1 MVNKSL
7 KILLLFLLL
16 AVTGC
21 SYMDMTEGREIDVEL
36 GSLSLTPKT
45 DSTLYYYYQGE
56 RIPLT
61 ERKDLIAF
69 QFVDKESE
77 DKFLSD
83 LSSSSILKR
92 WNNDEGNN
100 SLNILILQSVKG
112 SISKEDFEEWRGL
125 EDVHFLS
132 YPFEKDGHVFVM
144 LDEFSVKVK
153 KTSDEQE
160 VRKLAARYDC
170 EVFQREV
177 FDSDIFFVRCSK
189 WSEMGTIRIA
199 NAFYET
205 GLFEFASPD
214 FYTPN
219 MLLSNDPYFSYQW
232 GLKNTG
238 QYGTSGIDINVES
251 AWTHTE
257 GSEDIVVAVIDSGV
271 ELNHPDL
278 LSNLVCGYD
287 AVEDSLGGGPI
298 YYSDYHGT
306 AAAGIIAASKDNN
319 VGISGVAPSCK
330 IMPIMMGG
338 ETNEQVAASIQWAK
352 EHGADVINC
361 SWTAIIPC
369 DLLTS
374 EINSAATQG
383 RNGKGCIIVAAAGNY
398 DTNVFYP
405 ASLGNVIGV
414 GAYSYDGNRKNPYSP
429 DGNSS
434 WGSNYGSGL
443 NLVAPGVNIKT
454 TYTNNS
460 YNDFEQTSSAAPHV
474 SGVAA
479 LILSEY
485 PYFTREQV
493 TKAILYSCTTPSGY
507 SYTYSIDYPYT
518 VMYNS
523 EVGHGRLNAGNA
535 LALAYQMDY
544 QNYLDSISGIDVTIQ
559 NNSSSS
565 LGGIVIGLLGDI
577 GGNTTMLQYGYLGE
591 VASWQQIGYPVFRGQ
606 DLSNYTPGST
616 ISNIQL
622 NIYAYENNP
631 DPNGLRIA
639 VQMDNPLPSN
649 YEEFSFGY
657 GDNYE
662 RSLPNSSVPDGYRR
676 RLYIRIINND

>member
-36 GSLSLTPKT
+36 GSLSLTQKA

-56 RIPLT
+56 RIPLA

-69 QFVDKESE
+69 QFVDKESK
-77 DKFLSD
+77 DKFLSE
-83 LSSSSILKR
+83 LSSSSTLKR

-100 SLNILILQSVKG
+100 SLNILILQSEKG
-112 SISKEDFEEWRGL
+112 SVTKEDFEEWQRL

-257 GSEDIVVAVIDSGV
+257 GSDDIIVALVDSDV
-271 ELNHPDL
+271 QLNHLDL
-278 LSNLVCGYD
+278 SSNLV
-287 AVEDSLGGGPI
+287 GGN
-298 YYSDYHGT
+298 YSMGDPDYNPHFHGT
-306 AAAGIIAASKDNN
+306 AVAGIIGAIKDNN
-319 VGISGVAPSCK
+319 IGISGVAPGCK
-330 IMPIMMGG
+330 IMPIKYDDTYATVTAG
-338 ETNEQVAASIQWAK
+338 IKWAK
-352 EHGADVINC
+352 DHGADVINC
-361 SWTAIIPC
+361 SWWRPTPC
-369 DLLTS
+369 DLLTA

-383 RNGKGCIIVAAAGNY
+383 RNGKGCILVFAAGNY

-414 GAYSYDGNRKNPYSP
+414 GAYSYDGNRKTPSSP
-429 DGNSS
+429 DGYD

-443 NLVAPGVNIKT
+443 SLIAPGVNIKT
-454 TYTNNS
+454 TGMTNTYVDKS
-460 YNDFEQTSSAAPHV
+460 GTSFAAPHV
-474 SGVAA
+474 AGVAA

-485 PYFTREQV
+485 PYFTRDQV

-535 LALAYQMDY
+535 LVLAYQMDY

-606 DLSNYTPGST
+606 DLSSYTPGST

-649 YEEFSFGY
+649 YETFSFGY
-657 GDNYE
+657 GENYE
-662 RSLPNSSVPDGYRR
+662 KSLPNSSVPDGYRR